1 MALSV
6 CWCCFKTECNVSSDS
21 SIGGSTSKMCV
32 DSSHFSVLVAI
43 ADSVINGCIEQVALA
58 EVRYPVVFNRM
69 GLVGWV
75 SVV

>member
-1 MALSV
+1 
-6 CWCCFKTECNVSSDS
+6 
-21 SIGGSTSKMCV
+21 MCV